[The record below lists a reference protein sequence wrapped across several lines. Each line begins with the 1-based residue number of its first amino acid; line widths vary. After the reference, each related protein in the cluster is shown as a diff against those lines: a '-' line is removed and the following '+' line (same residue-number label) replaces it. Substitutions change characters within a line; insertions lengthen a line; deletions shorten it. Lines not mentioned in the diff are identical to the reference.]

1 MNGPASRIS
10 VKQPSGPVCDPRMGD
25 GIPLCGEM
33 EMRRQS
39 ASILKRT
46 RHRKRPP
53 TYTVQLPD
61 GTRVDK
67 IKLNDITDHVSIAEL
82 ERFEHHQF
90 ALEANSVAAVECA
103 RPVAA
108 RSNSGS
114 PLSSLTSS
122 MFEDSAA
129 SRWISAQSPDARRQ
143 EACDRSWSR
152 EHKNVGIL
160 ETSPGV
166 YVAPIHPGGIQ
177 SSVKWVAT
185 RSLISART
193 IETGVDDQE
202 NPEWVAFIAQSGEL
216 EVRDTGYRGGGEL
229 WGTVDEND
237 NTRGMMSSRRQKDWF
252 LLPLVPAIEESSD
265 LVAVSP
271 VAEVVMGN
279 LAANVEVQRHR
290 LMNPATVNVGADL
303 YLEVGGDGRKL
314 VGSIT
319 SVLIDK
325 SVLDSNGCP
334 AWLNRTRGPPP
345 LLIDMFDHKGKV
357 LPGLRT
363 HAAQLEEN
371 RILIIDGFWFEA
383 DYDTPDVAPEDAFFA
398 ALPHLANGY
407 AFEGTIVVAPNQLKN
422 PANKESL
429 INKWKKSGFEVWQ
442 EWVEE
447 EAPLVLGRTW
457 TTVDV
462 ERDKNCSSSSRLHLA

>member
-1 MNGPASRIS
+1 MNGPMSRIS
-10 VKQPSGPVCDPRMGD
+10 VEQLSGLVCDSRMGD
-25 GIPLCGEM
+25 GIPVCGEM
-33 EMRRQS
+33 EMMRQS
-39 ASILKRT
+39 ARILKRT
-46 RHRKRPP
+46 MHRRRPP
-53 TYTVQLPD
+53 TYTVQLSD
-61 GTRVDK
+61 GARVDK
-67 IKLNDITDHVSIAEL
+67 IKLNDITDYVSIAEL

-90 ALEANSVAAVECA
+90 ALEANRVAAAERA
-103 RPVAA
+103 KAVAA
-108 RSNSGS
+108 TTNSSS
-114 PLSSLTSS
+114 PLSSLSSS
-122 MFEDSAA
+122 MFEDSTA
-129 SRWISAQSPDARRQ
+129 SRWISARSPDSRRK
-143 EACDRSWSR
+143 EAYDRSLSR
-152 EHKNVGIL
+152 EQKDVGIL

-166 YVAPIHPGGIQ
+166 YVAPIHPGGIK

-185 RSLISART
+185 RSLILART

-202 NPEWVAFIAQSGEL
+202 NPEWVAFIAQSGGL

-237 NTRGMMSSRRQKDWF
+237 NTRGMMSSRIQKDWF
-252 LLPLVPAIEESSD
+252 LLPLVPAIEESYD
-265 LVAVSP
+265 FEAVSS
-271 VAEVVMGN
+271 VVEIVMGN

-290 LMNPATVNVGADL
+290 SMNPATVNVGADL

-314 VGSIT
+314 MGSIT

-325 SVLDSNGCP
+325 SVLDANGCS

-345 LLIDMFDHKGKV
+345 LLIDMFDHEGKV
-357 LPGLRT
+357 LPGLRK

-371 RILIIDGFWFEA
+371 RILIIDSFWFEA
-383 DYDTPDVAPEDAFFA
+383 YYDMPDVAPEDVFFA
-398 ALPHLANGY
+398 ALPHLDNGY
-407 AFEGTIVVAPNQLKN
+407 AFEGTIVVAPNQLNN
-422 PANKESL
+422 PANEESL

-462 ERDKNCSSSSRLHLA
+462 ERNNDCSSSSGLHLA